1 MKSICGSID
10 IMNHSKLK
18 PVELA
23 IYDFSERYCSDFVN
37 LNFSWRRKF
46 YWKSKSSYKYFIWL
60 LFVCLF
66 VFFFALLFSDVKK
79 DSSWTLT
86 EAQWVKLHVS
96 IEILWVCEDLV
107 SENKQ
112 DLPSLLMNNRF
123 SARTRRFR
131 SSLGRKKKA
140 KWFYSL
146 LIFRL
151 MAHEN

>member
-66 VFFFALLFSDVKK
+66 VFFALLFSDVKY
-79 DSSWTLT
+79 DSS
-86 EAQWVKLHVS
+86 
-96 IEILWVCEDLV
+96 
-107 SENKQ
+107 
-112 DLPSLLMNNRF
+112 
-123 SARTRRFR
+123 
-131 SSLGRKKKA
+131 
-140 KWFYSL
+140 
-146 LIFRL
+146 
-151 MAHEN
+151 